1 MNSSFSTT
9 MFHQAIT
16 APVTEVIVCTTC
28 RPADTSRELPAA
40 GQILLEAVLA
50 LQDRQPDAGLHVRG
64 IACMSGCGRA
74 CTVALQA
81 PGKPTYYFGD
91 LSADRETAVQVL
103 ACAALHALNIDG
115 ALPRSQRPERLRGG
129 ILAKL
134 PPALSAVV
142 A

>member
-1 MNSSFSTT
+1 MSHEATN
-9 MFHQAIT
+9 
-16 APVTEVIVCTTC
+16 APVTELIVCTTC
-28 RPADTSRELPAA
+28 RPAGASREPPAA
-40 GQILLEAVLA
+40 GQVLLAHVLA
-50 LQDRQPDAGLHVRG
+50 LQERRPDAGLRVRG

-91 LSADRETAVQVL
+91 LDADAETAAQVL
-103 ACAALHALNIDG
+103 ACAALHALHVDG

-134 PPALSAVV
+134 PPALAALPAV
-142 A
+142 AA